1 MITYIILVFLEFLR
15 SQRDD
20 VADHVIY
27 RLLYVLDIFLFM
39 FIFLKTKSKCV
50 FSISPPPPALF
61 QIHVRTNLCVD
72 VFIGGSSSIINKDAL
87 FGTLG
92 GILHWGIEPCLVCVK
107 PVLYH

>member
-1 MITYIILVFLEFLR
+1 MCILHL
-15 SQRDD
+15 
-20 VADHVIY
+20 
-27 RLLYVLDIFLFM
+27 
-39 FIFLKTKSKCV
+39 
-50 FSISPPPPALF
+50 PPALF